1 MSYYQPH
8 VMQNRRAPP
17 PAPIADAQPQNNAPP
32 AAAAPPVSKMK
43 LKALSK
49 WNEIAK
55 SMGYN
60 KMVKD
65 PVTGKWKMTN
75 VARKG
80 TPAYAAVQAEWVK
93 VKARGY

>member
-1 MSYYQPH
+1 MNILDKINFKNELLSTPSI
-8 VMQNRRAPP
+8 MQNRRAQPP
-17 PAPIADAQPQNNAPP
+17 ANNPMPAPIADAQPQNNPPP

-43 LKALSK
+43 LKGLSK

-65 PVTGKWKMTN
+65 PATGK
-75 VARKG
+75 
-80 TPAYAAVQAEWVK
+80 
-93 VKARGY
+93 